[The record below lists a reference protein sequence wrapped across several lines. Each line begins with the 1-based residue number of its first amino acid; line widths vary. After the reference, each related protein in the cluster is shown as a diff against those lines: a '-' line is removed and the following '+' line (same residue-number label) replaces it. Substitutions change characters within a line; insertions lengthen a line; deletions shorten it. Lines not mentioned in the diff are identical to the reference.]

1 MTIVHID
8 HALLWCAGINYAVL
22 ILWVVLFACA
32 HDRLLRLSQM
42 WFRLNVVKFDE
53 IQYGAIAA
61 YKLAIILF
69 NIVPYIAIRL
79 VT

>member
-1 MTIVHID
+1 MTIMQID

-22 ILWVVLFACA
+22 VLWIALLAFA
-32 HDRLLRLSQM
+32 HDGLLRLSQM
-42 WFRLNVVKFDE
+42 WFRLDVVKFDA

-61 YKLAIILF
+61 YKLAIIMF
-69 NIVPYIAIRL
+69 NLVPYVAIRL